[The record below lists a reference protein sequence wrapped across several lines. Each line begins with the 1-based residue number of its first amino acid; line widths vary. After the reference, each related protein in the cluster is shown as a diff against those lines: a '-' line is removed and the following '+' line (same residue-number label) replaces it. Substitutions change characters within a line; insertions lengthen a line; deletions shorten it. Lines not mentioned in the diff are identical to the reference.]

1 MAIQNKKEVRY
12 RIDLPKSYRVL
23 EGAVD
28 RYNAQFKKP
37 KLKLPHVFL
46 ARELIR
52 LYAMEF
58 QRWQA
63 ARGFAVELDWEKMP
77 LLATNNQF
85 LSDITARTG
94 RSIRNYRKTLE
105 DAGFFA
111 PVGCNADGEPAF
123 SIFHGRTSDFEIA
136 ILPSLIWIESNRS
149 TGRLTPKNSPTL
161 HLRGKN
167 IFFFPGRKN
176 FPPTSTGTVQVPSQ
190 QEQHELVGGKKSS
203 DAEKNCFAEM
213 KLLEN
218 SASGQQEPQSGIQP
232 EQPEPGN
239 RNEQSNQQAEAANQP
254 MQPEPGNRNE
264 QSNQQAGTAGQPM
277 QPEPGNRNEQSNQ
290 QAGAANQPTQPEPE
304 NRNEQSNQQAEAAS
318 QPTQPEQLAG
328 AEDDLIRQELIR
340 YYASVLFSYAK
351 NWLYPNIVFT
361 QGREQAVLA
370 RLSELFGTPK
380 PLEAVF
386 EKITRNY
393 LDRMKL
399 IKLYWEGEH
408 GAIPEPEIFF
418 STANPEGFLI
428 TRSWIDN
435 PEKYPPQ
442 TRKTL
447 RIQQHRRVVGE
458 RRNATA
464 MSIGDIV
471 KNIR

>member
-136 ILPSLIWIESNRS
+136 ILPGLIWIESNRS

-239 RNEQSNQQAEAANQP
+239 RNEQSNQQAEAA
-254 MQPEPGNRNE
+254 
-264 QSNQQAGTAGQPM
+264 
-277 QPEPGNRNEQSNQ
+277 
-290 QAGAANQPTQPEPE
+290 
-304 NRNEQSNQQAEAAS
+304 S

-328 AEDDLIRQELIR
+328 AEDDLIRQELTR

>member
-239 RNEQSNQQAEAANQP
+239 RNEQSNQP
-254 MQPEPGNRNE
+254 
-264 QSNQQAGTAGQPM
+264 
-277 QPEPGNRNEQSNQ
+277 
-290 QAGAANQPTQPEPE
+290 
-304 NRNEQSNQQAEAAS
+304 AEAAS

-447 RIQQHRRVVGE
+447 RIQQNRRVVGE

>member
-161 HLRGKN
+161 HLHKEN
-167 IFFFPGRKN
+167 VFFFPDRKN

-232 EQPEPGN
+232 EPGNRNEQSNQQAEAASQPTQPEPGN

-254 MQPEPGNRNE
+254 MQPE
-264 QSNQQAGTAGQPM
+264 QI
-277 QPEPGNRNEQSNQ
+277 
-290 QAGAANQPTQPEPE
+290 
-304 NRNEQSNQQAEAAS
+304 
-318 QPTQPEQLAG
+318 AG

>member
-111 PVGCNADGEPAF
+111 PVGCNADGEPVF

-136 ILPSLIWIESNRS
+136 ILPGLIWIESNRS

-254 MQPEPGNRNE
+254 
-264 QSNQQAGTAGQPM
+264 A
-277 QPEPGNRNEQSNQ
+277 
-290 QAGAANQPTQPEPE
+290 QPEPE
-304 NRNEQSNQQAEAAS
+304 NRNEQSNQQAGTAN
-318 QPTQPEQLAG
+318 QPMQPEQLAG

-447 RIQQHRRVVGE
+447 RIQQNRRVVGE

>member
-136 ILPSLIWIESNRS
+136 ILPGLIWIESNRS

-232 EQPEPGN
+232 EQPEPG
-239 RNEQSNQQAEAANQP
+239 
-254 MQPEPGNRNE
+254 
-264 QSNQQAGTAGQPM
+264 
-277 QPEPGNRNEQSNQ
+277 
-290 QAGAANQPTQPEPE
+290 

>member
-111 PVGCNADGEPAF
+111 PVGCNAYGEPAF

-232 EQPEPGN
+232 EQPEPG
-239 RNEQSNQQAEAANQP
+239 
-254 MQPEPGNRNE
+254 
-264 QSNQQAGTAGQPM
+264 
-277 QPEPGNRNEQSNQ
+277 
-290 QAGAANQPTQPEPE
+290 

-447 RIQQHRRVVGE
+447 RIQQNRRVVGE

>member
-136 ILPSLIWIESNRS
+136 ILPGLIWIESNRS

-203 DAEKNCFAEM
+203 DAENFSGNQVG
-213 KLLEN
+213 LPEN

-239 RNEQSNQQAEAANQP
+239 RNEQSNQQA
-254 MQPEPGNRNE
+254 
-264 QSNQQAGTAGQPM
+264 
-277 QPEPGNRNEQSNQ
+277 
-290 QAGAANQPTQPEPE
+290 GAANQPAQPEPE

>member
-1 MAIQNKKEVRY
+1 MRFRSPLRGARTPFNNQTMAIQNKKEVRY

-136 ILPSLIWIESNRS
+136 ILPGLIWIESNRS

-232 EQPEPGN
+232 E
-239 RNEQSNQQAEAANQP
+239 
-254 MQPEPGNRNE
+254 
-264 QSNQQAGTAGQPM
+264 

-447 RIQQHRRVVGE
+447 RIQQNRRVVGE

>member
-136 ILPSLIWIESNRS
+136 ILPGLIWIESNRS
-149 TGRLTPKNSPTL
+149 TGRLTPKNAPTL

-239 RNEQSNQQAEAANQP
+239 RNEQSNQQAEAASQP
-254 MQPEPGNRNE
+254 TQPEPGNRNE
-264 QSNQQAGTAGQPM
+264 QSNQQAG
-277 QPEPGNRNEQSNQ
+277 
-290 QAGAANQPTQPEPE
+290 
-304 NRNEQSNQQAEAAS
+304 AAS

-447 RIQQHRRVVGE
+447 RIQQNRRVVGE

>member
-136 ILPSLIWIESNRS
+136 ILPGLIWIESNRS

-232 EQPEPGN
+232 EPG
-239 RNEQSNQQAEAANQP
+239 
-254 MQPEPGNRNE
+254 
-264 QSNQQAGTAGQPM
+264 
-277 QPEPGNRNEQSNQ
+277 
-290 QAGAANQPTQPEPE
+290 

-328 AEDDLIRQELIR
+328 AEDDLIRQELTR